1 MHLACY
7 LVPMAENPTI
17 GELLLADAIA
27 SDEIDAAVDA
37 LLAKPE
43 VGAYPIGGGYLL
55 DLAAA
60 VRAHP
65 FSKAALSGGNATQ
78 SRKRKAARTAI
89 LLARPE
95 KR

>member
-1 MHLACY
+1 
-7 LVPMAENPTI
+7 MAENRTI
-17 GELLLADAIA
+17 AELLLAEAIT

-37 LLAKPE
+37 LLAKPD
-43 VGAYPIGGGYLL
+43 VGLYPVGGGYLL

-65 FSKAALSGGNATQ
+65 FSHAALSGGDASP

-89 LLARPE
+89 LLARAE
-95 KR
+95 HK

>member
-1 MHLACY
+1 
-7 LVPMAENPTI
+7 MAENQTVE
-17 GELLLADAIA
+17 ELMNANAIA

-37 LLAKPE
+37 LLAKPD
-43 VGAYPIGGGYLL
+43 VGAYPIRGSYLL
-55 DLAAA
+55 DLVAA

-65 FSKAALSGGNATQ
+65 FTYAALSGGGATP

-95 KR
+95 KL